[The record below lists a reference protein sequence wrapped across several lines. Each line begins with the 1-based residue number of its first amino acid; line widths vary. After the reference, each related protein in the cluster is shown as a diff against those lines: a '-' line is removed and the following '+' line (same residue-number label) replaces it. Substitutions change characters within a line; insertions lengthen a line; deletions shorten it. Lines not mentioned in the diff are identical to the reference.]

1 MNSMFRKLF
10 PMCLLILLSCKQSVP
25 AVDAVRSASS
35 KAEEEVVKEE
45 EIYSETKDDAVLL
58 PQISVDTL
66 ALRFIEN
73 LSQDKN
79 LNTFFSEKWTLVYH
93 TDNRCEGSTD
103 GKLANL
109 EKFEIDTN
117 IKLSV
122 KNDGDGWACDKSAPT
137 EFDLNFNIKNEVKSW
152 DRFIIQ
158 NYEEKKKNIIYI
170 SGKGE
175 SDYLKLHFSKDNL
188 IIKLE
193 YRSEDPG

>member
-1 MNSMFRKLF
+1 MNSIFRKVL
-10 PMCLLILLSCKQSVP
+10 PMCLLILLSCKESVP
-25 AVDAVRSASS
+25 AVNAAKSASFTS
-35 KAEEEVVKEE
+35 EEEVVKAD
-45 EIYSETKDDAVLL
+45 EIYLSTKDDAVLL

-66 ALRFIEN
+66 ARRFIEN
-73 LSQDKN
+73 LSQGKN

-103 GKLANL
+103 GKSANL
-109 EKFEIDTN
+109 EKFEIDKN

-137 EFDLNFNIKNEVKSW
+137 EFDLNFNIKKEVKSW

-158 NYEEKKKNIIYI
+158 NYEEKEKNIIYI